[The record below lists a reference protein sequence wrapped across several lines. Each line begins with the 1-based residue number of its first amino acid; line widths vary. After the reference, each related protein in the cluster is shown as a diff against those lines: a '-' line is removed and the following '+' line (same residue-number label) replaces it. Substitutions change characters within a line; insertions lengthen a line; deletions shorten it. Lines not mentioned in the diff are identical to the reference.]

1 MLLHLRV
8 RNLVL
13 IDEVTL
19 EFGSGFN
26 VLTGETGAGKSMV
39 VDALSLVLGGRAS
52 GEIVRAGTKEAEV
65 EALFSVSEEV
75 ATRLRASGV
84 ACEDE
89 AVVRRVVSE
98 TRSRAYVNGKLCTAA
113 ELRSLGAPLCDVA
126 SQHESVSLT
135 DPATHAAY
143 LDAFGALTP
152 LSSELES
159 AVRRLVDADAEM
171 NARRENAQRVRD
183 REDYLRFQLKEL
195 EELAPVEGEETL
207 LDQERGRLRHSD
219 KLVRA
224 TESASAKLYDSE
236 HSACDMLGQIG
247 SDLGAAAELDSALAP
262 LARRVADAR
271 AELSDV
277 ARELERYAAAVERDP
292 KRLEEVEER
301 WFRLQKLLAK
311 HGPTT
316 RELVALREDL
326 TRSLGEIEGADETLL
341 ALERAR
347 EKIFADVA
355 KKART
360 LSTRRREVAERLAD
374 AIGRELQNLGM
385 GRARVIVDVS
395 PNASVE
401 GGLSLD
407 GARLTAHGV
416 DRVEFLIAP
425 NRGEEPK
432 PLRRIASGGE
442 LSRALLALKR
452 VLAENAPRGTYVFD
466 EVDAGVGGAIA
477 EVIGKS
483 MAHVAEHRQVI
494 CITHLPQIAAL
505 AEHHFVVEKTDDA
518 KRTTTRVRRLKDSER
533 TSEIARMLGGTRI
546 TEATKKTA
554 AELIDVGRTLR
565 GRRSK

>member
-1 MLLHLRV
+1 MLQHLRV

-13 IDEVTL
+13 IDEVSL

-52 GEIVRAGTKEAEV
+52 VDVVRAGAKEAEV
-65 EALFSVSEEV
+65 EALFRVPREV
-75 ATRLRASGV
+75 ASKLQASGV
-84 ACEDE
+84 ECEDE
-89 AVVRRVVSE
+89 VVVRRLVSE
-98 TRSRAYVNGKLCTAA
+98 GRSRAFMNGRLCTAA
-113 ELRSLGAPLCDVA
+113 ELRLMGVELCDVA

-135 DPATHAAY
+135 DPSTHASY
-143 LDAFGALTP
+143 LDAFGRLTANAEAVDRSVRAL
-152 LSSELES
+152 LET
-159 AVRRLVDADAEM
+159 DATIAG
-171 NARRENAQRVRD
+171 RRETAQRVRE

-195 EELAPVEGEETL
+195 DELAPQEGEEVL
-207 LDQERGRLRHSD
+207 LEQERGRLRHSD

-224 TESASAKLYDSE
+224 AEGASARLYDSE
-236 HSACDMLGQIG
+236 QSICDSLGQIG
-247 SDLGAAAELDSALAP
+247 SELAAAAELDTTLAQV
-262 LARRVADAR
+262 ARRVSDAR

-277 ARELERYAAAVERDP
+277 SRELSRYAGTIERDP
-292 KRLEEVEER
+292 ARLEHVEER
-301 WFRLQKLLAK
+301 LFRLQKLMAK

-316 RELVALREDL
+316 RELIALHQEL
-326 TRSLGEIEGADETLL
+326 ARSLGEIEGADE
-341 ALERAR
+341 AMLELEQTRETQFAETAKQAR
-347 EKIFADVA
+347 DLS
-355 KKART
+355 KK
-360 LSTRRREVAERLAD
+360 RREVAERLAD
-374 AIGRELQNLGM
+374 AIGRELQALGM

-395 PNASVE
+395 PLAAVE
-401 GGLSLD
+401 GGLALD
-407 GARLTAHGV
+407 GARLTPGGL

-505 AEHHFVVEKTDDA
+505 AEHHFVVEKTDDS
-518 KRTTTRVRRLKDSER
+518 KRTTTRVRRLKESDR
-533 TSEIARMLGGTRI
+533 ALEIARMLGGTRV
-546 TEATKKTA
+546 TEAAKKTA
-554 AELIDVGRTLR
+554 AELLEVGRAIR
-565 GRRSK
+565 K